1 MEQVHEHRLAAP
13 DTAPQVHSAY
23 ELGLADQARKPAA
36 RTAGFEID
44 LKRLEPLGR
53 GGLLRVGAQLAGFDQ
68 RAVAAEE
75 AAQAARSA
83 SSFLVSAIAL
93 AGFSPFGQTLAQFM
107 IVWQR

>member
-1 MEQVHEHRLAAP
+1 MTSEADDAELRRLRWRCRRGMR
-13 DTAPQVHSAY
+13 
-23 ELGLADQARKPAA
+23 ELDQ
-36 RTAGFEID
+36 
-44 LKRLEPLGR
+44 LM
-53 GGLLRVGAQLAGFDQ
+53 LRYLDQ